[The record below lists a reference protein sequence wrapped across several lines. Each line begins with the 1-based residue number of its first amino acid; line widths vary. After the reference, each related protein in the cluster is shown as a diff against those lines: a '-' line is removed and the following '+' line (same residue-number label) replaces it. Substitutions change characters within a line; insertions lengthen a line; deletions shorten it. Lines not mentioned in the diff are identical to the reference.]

1 VFRVKAII
9 KTLPSFNWKKARFM
23 KDKPVVSTRVCSLI
37 GRRDTS
43 RSPRNAKSSSARR
56 AFFKSSRDIPREK
69 ARYVF
74 GSAALAGAEA
84 PEALA
89 GLVVAGVVVPEA
101 LIGAEAP
108 EALAGLV
115 VAGVVVPEALIGAEA
130 PEALAG
136 LVVAG
141 VVAREALAGSEPAGA
156 AVPAG
161 SGDREKLWAER
172 GRLRVASWKQKTK
185 KETAL
190 IGVPG

>member
-1 VFRVKAII
+1 
-9 KTLPSFNWKKARFM
+9 M
-23 KDKPVVSTRVCSLI
+23 KDKPVVSTRVCSLM

-43 RSPRNAKSSSARR
+43 RSPRNAKRSSARR

-74 GSAALAGAEA
+74 GRAAPAGVVAREAPAGVVVPEALTGAEA

-89 GLVVAGVVVPEA
+89 GLVVVGIAAREAFAGSEAAGAAVP
-101 LIGAEAP
+101 
-108 EALAGLV
+108 
-115 VAGVVVPEALIGAEA
+115 
-130 PEALAG
+130 
-136 LVVAG
+136 AG
-141 VVAREALAGSEPAGA
+141 VVAREALAGSEAAGA

-172 GRLRVASWKQKTK
+172 GRFRVASWKQKTK

-190 IGVPG
+190 MGVPG